1 MGKAEEDES
10 IHLLL
15 IVPSNTPALLKVYT
29 NSCTFTEESQKLN
42 YPTLGTAT
50 ASPAPLFPA
59 FPKSHSS
66 LEFQLPNPSCE
77 AAAELV

>member
-15 IVPSNTPALLKVYT
+15 IAPSNNSALLKVYT

-42 YPTLGTAT
+42 YPALGTAA
-50 ASPAPLFPA
+50 ASPPLSFLLSLNLTPV
-59 FPKSHSS
+59 SS
-66 LEFQLPNPSCE
+66 SSSQI
-77 AAAELV
+77 